1 MWIKNHVR
9 KLWFCSTKV
18 VMYLISLTFWK
29 TKAGST
35 ASLIIVQLSYLL
47 YNQACVC
54 VQYLPKYHSFSLFV
68 KLNQDLYGL
77 SPIFLYIFKVQCSHL
92 KVGFF
97 RVVNN
102 FWGEELIILIFIL
115 KFGSTSSDVNSVVT
129 FVRGFY
135 WNLCF

>member
-9 KLWFCSTKV
+9 KLWFCLTKV

-54 VQYLPKYHSFSLFV
+54 VQCLPKCHSFSLFV

-77 SPIFLYIFKVQCSHL
+77 SPITYTFSKFNVPIWKLDLSCCQQGFL
-92 KVGFF
+92 G
-97 RVVNN
+97 RVDSSDLFSEFGNTSSAVNN
-102 FWGEELIILIFIL
+102 
-115 KFGSTSSDVNSVVT
+115 VT
-129 FVRGFY
+129 IVRGYY

>member
-9 KLWFCSTKV
+9 KLWFCCTKV
-18 VMYLISLTFWK
+18 VISLTFWK

-54 VQYLPKYHSFSLFV
+54 VQCLPKYHSFSLFV

-77 SPIFLYIFKVQCSHL
+77 SPIYLYIFKVQCSHL
-92 KVGFF
+92 KVGFVVLSTMYF
-97 RVVNN
+97 RNSWFPWLILLIFFSEFGNTSSAVNN
-102 FWGEELIILIFIL
+102 
-115 KFGSTSSDVNSVVT
+115 VT
-129 FVRGFY
+129 NVREFY
-135 WNLCF
+135 WNLWF